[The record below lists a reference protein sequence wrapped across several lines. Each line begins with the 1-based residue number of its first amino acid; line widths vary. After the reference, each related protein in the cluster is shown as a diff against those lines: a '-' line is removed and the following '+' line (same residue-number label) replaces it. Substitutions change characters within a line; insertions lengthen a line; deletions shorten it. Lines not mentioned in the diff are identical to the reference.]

1 MNKKAEAFQAYLE
14 KAGIEAFEMEDM
26 HDDEL
31 HTIIFRTF
39 IEAEGAKL
47 PMIFV
52 LDDTIYG
59 SIRVLVAPKVLKE
72 TNEKALYQLIN
83 EYNRMYKSFK
93 YCIDEEGALLLDVCY
108 ISDEEVNG
116 EIVSA
121 LFDVIIQHMEE
132 AYKKSCRPFGT
143 KRCPERVASLAR
155 SSFYMNEALSEI

>member
-83 EYNRMYKSFK
+83 EYNRMYTSFK

-132 AYKKSCRPFGT
+132 AYKKIMQT
-143 KRCPERVASLAR
+143 VWD
-155 SSFYMNEALSEI
+155 

>member
-93 YCIDEEGALLLDVCY
+93 LLY
-108 ISDEEVNG
+108 
-116 EIVSA
+116 
-121 LFDVIIQHMEE
+121 
-132 AYKKSCRPFGT
+132 
-143 KRCPERVASLAR
+143 
-155 SSFYMNEALSEI
+155 

>member
-14 KAGIEAFEMEDM
+14 KAGIEAFEIEDM

-132 AYKKSCRPFGT
+132 AYKKIMQT
-143 KRCPERVASLAR
+143 VWD
-155 SSFYMNEALSEI
+155 

>member
-93 YCIDEEGALLLDVCY
+93 YCIDEEGVLLLDVCY

-132 AYKKSCRPFGT
+132 AYKKIMQT
-143 KRCPERVASLAR
+143 VWD
-155 SSFYMNEALSEI
+155 

>member
-83 EYNRMYKSFK
+83 EYNRMYKFFK

-132 AYKKSCRPFGT
+132 AYKKIMQT
-143 KRCPERVASLAR
+143 VWD
-155 SSFYMNEALSEI
+155 

>member
-83 EYNRMYKSFK
+83 EYNRMYKFK

-132 AYKKSCRPFGT
+132 AYKKIMQT
-143 KRCPERVASLAR
+143 VWD
-155 SSFYMNEALSEI
+155 

>member
-83 EYNRMYKSFK
+83 EYNRMCKSFK

-132 AYKKSCRPFGT
+132 AYKKIMQT
-143 KRCPERVASLAR
+143 VWD
-155 SSFYMNEALSEI
+155 

>member
-93 YCIDEEGALLLDVCY
+93 YCIDEEVALLLDVCY

-132 AYKKSCRPFGT
+132 AYKKIMQT
-143 KRCPERVASLAR
+143 VWD
-155 SSFYMNEALSEI
+155 

>member
-93 YCIDEEGALLLDVCY
+93 YYIDEEGALLLDVCY

-132 AYKKSCRPFGT
+132 AYKKIMQT
-143 KRCPERVASLAR
+143 VWD
-155 SSFYMNEALSEI
+155 